1 VTRTSHSLRAKIKT
15 KNKATTKTRARVKA
29 RVRQC
34 NEARVEIHSYQKALE
49 ELNAKHTEKLV
60 TITADVFN
68 AKTILFKQG

>member
-1 VTRTSHSLRAKIKT
+1 MELNFDFLRA
-15 KNKATTKTRARVKA
+15 RS
-29 RVRQC
+29 